1 MTTVM
6 FLATSTRS
14 ALGAD
19 VAASRRSGRRVA
31 RRSVIGGASGGAG
44 TADDKV
50 KPDWAGDDLL
60 SKVVDAAISNKV
72 LYEGLMKPM
81 ARRTLINTAEK
92 NGVAWR
98 DIASALDADPAVKA
112 LYWLLAVP

>member
-6 FLATSTRS
+6 SLATSTRS

-31 RRSVIGGASGGAG
+31 RRSVIGGASGGGAG

-60 SKVVDAAISNKV
+60 SKVVDAAISNKI
-72 LYEGLMKPM
+72 LY
-81 ARRTLINTAEK
+81 
-92 NGVAWR
+92 
-98 DIASALDADPAVKA
+98 
-112 LYWLLAVP
+112 